1 MIPNIDILHLSKK
14 PHFLTGSF
22 NRFIYEQ
29 IRQMGEFH
37 QAMISYWDKEIT
49 GEEENDNQ
57 DAFIVVN
64 KNGLRLSRKLCLG
77 LPNRCQAYL
86 FNGITGSDKLVY
98 LWQTARLLP
107 ELKPKIIIFYEQYK
121 MGRELRKTVTWPCRF
136 ILAQRRFSHFL
147 EKKEFKRHCSL
158 KSFDTIWTQTRAA
171 YRFDKARADRY
182 EPLVKVIPNAV
193 DVQKFKPA
201 SREEKRS
208 ARAKWDLPDKKFI
221 VLLLSRQVPKKGA
234 HLLLHSWPQILSE
247 EPNAYL
253 WIVGGGD
260 PEYRQYLAKMIN
272 VLKVSENAR
281 LQGAVN
287 QNDIPTCYQAADLYV
302 FPTLHPEGMANTLLE
317 AAASGLPCIAAEHA
331 GATEHY
337 SKDEVIFVPDPNVE
351 DAFIEPILDLV
362 NNDVLRESLQQA
374 ARNKVA
380 HQYGQE
386 IVFNQLRKF
395 YRRQLLEVV
404 YTNHRGSL

>member
-1 MIPNIDILHLSKK
+1 MIHDVEILHLSKK
-14 PHFLTGSF
+14 PHFVTGSF

-29 IRQMGEFH
+29 IRHLDEFR
-37 QAMISYWDKEIT
+37 QVMLSYWDKE
-49 GEEENDNQ
+49 ENGPDES
-57 DAFIVVN
+57 DIKDTFIVVN
-64 KNGLRLSRKLCLG
+64 KKGLGLSHQLYLS
-77 LPNRCQAYL
+77 LPNRFKAGL

-121 MGRELRKTVTWPCRF
+121 MGRELRKVVTWPCKF

-158 KSFDTIWTQTRAA
+158 ESFDTIWTQTHAA

-182 EPLVKVIPNAV
+182 EPLVMVIPNAV
-193 DVQKFKPA
+193 DVHKFKPA
-201 SREEKRS
+201 SPEEKRNV
-208 ARAKWDLPDKKFI
+208 RAKWNLPDNKFT

-234 HLLLHSWPQILSE
+234 HLLLHSWSKILSE
-247 EPNAYL
+247 APNAYL

-260 PEYRQYLAKMIN
+260 PEYRQYLEKMIGS
-272 VLKVSENAR
+272 LDLSESVHI
-281 LQGAVN
+281 QGAVD
-287 QNDIPTCYQAADLYV
+287 QNDIHTCYQAADLYV

-337 SKDEVIFVPDPNVE
+337 SKDEVIFVPDPKVE
-351 DAFIEPILDLV
+351 DVFIKPILDLV
-362 NNDVLRESLQQA
+362 KNDALRQSLQDA
-374 ARNKVA
+374 ARRKVEQ
-380 HQYGQE
+380 HYGQKV
-386 IVFNQLRKF
+386 IFDQLRKF
-395 YRRQLLEVV
+395 YHRQLLTV
-404 YTNHRGSL
+404 G